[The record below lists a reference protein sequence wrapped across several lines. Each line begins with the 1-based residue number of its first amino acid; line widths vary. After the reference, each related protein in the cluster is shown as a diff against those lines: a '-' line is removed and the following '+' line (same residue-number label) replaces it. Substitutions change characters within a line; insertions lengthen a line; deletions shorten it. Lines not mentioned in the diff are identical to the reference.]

1 MKPSKAAE
9 THVVIAGGGIAG
21 MTAAMILAE
30 ANVRVTL
37 CEAAPEA
44 GGKAKSLRRPDGH
57 PTEHSL
63 RMYWFYYQTLLTL
76 IARIPTEN
84 GRTVLHNLVGVSLIR
99 IYGRRIIG
107 RAAAPVPLERGRPT
121 FARKMRRLFAPL
133 QQLGQIT
140 LRSVVLIIGLTQ
152 RRVASPAEVIR
163 YLYAHLR
170 LLWMCGERRVAE
182 LGDISYADYLQM
194 SRKSP
199 QAQMFFSALPR
210 IFVAARPD
218 AEAAAIADM
227 ILKGL
232 FNFTSCPPAINN
244 VTLPKVMMMDGPT
257 SERMIDPWIH
267 HLQNLGVDIHFN
279 TNISDLEFEDGRITG
294 LTSTDR
300 RRFGCDYAIIALPYL
315 TLREMAKSDHV
326 KRHLPH
332 LAQQHAIALESSS
345 GIQCF
350 LRDIPATWPSFM
362 RPGVFTA
369 YLGSEWSLVSVLQG
383 EGFWRNVRLP
393 EGTKYVLSITWSDV
407 DKPGRIVHR
416 PASECTPDEI
426 LTECL
431 AQCGIDDRSQI
442 LGWEND
448 YELRHLSEADYQ
460 RLAGDLPPHL
470 ALAPARGMRMVNLAP
485 LAIQMPGAHHRSPR
499 IRTEVPNLFL
509 AGEVTYSPGLT
520 LFVPT
525 MEKAASSGHLAASQI
540 LSVAAPDAMSGL
552 RMDLRDPAPFA
563 VLRRVDR
570 WIWHRRRPRPCSD
583 AIASASASERSAADQ
598 LPCTPFPEEPDKQPA
613 PGAPLTGTPPST
625 WRRRQRGDRR
635 RP

>member
-1 MKPSKAAE
+1 MKPSRPAE

-30 ANVRVTL
+30 AGVRVTL
-37 CEAAPEA
+37 CEATPEA
-44 GGKAKSLRRPDGH
+44 GGKAKSLRRADGH

-76 IARIPTEN
+76 LSRIPTEN
-84 GRTVLHNLVGVSLIR
+84 GMTVLDNLVGVSLVR
-99 IYGRRIIG
+99 IYGHRIIG

-121 FARKMRRLFAPL
+121 FARKVRQVFEPL
-133 QQLGQIT
+133 QQLGRIVV
-140 LRSVVLIIGLTQ
+140 RSAVLIVGLAH
-152 RRVASPAEVIR
+152 RGVASPAEVIH

-170 LLWMCGERRVAE
+170 LLWMCRERLIAE
-182 LGDISYADYLQM
+182 LGDISYADYLQL
-194 SRKSP
+194 SRKSAS
-199 QAQMFFSALPR
+199 AQTFFSELPR

-232 FNFTSCPPAINN
+232 FNFTSRPPALND
-244 VTLPKVMMMDGPT
+244 VALPSVMMMDGPT
-257 SERMIDPWIH
+257 SERMIDPWIR
-267 HLQNLGVDIHFN
+267 HLHNLGVDLHFD
-279 TNISDLEFEDGRITG
+279 TRISDLEFEDGRITG
-294 LTSTDR
+294 LLSADG

-326 KRHLPH
+326 KQHLPH

-362 RPGVFTA
+362 RPGVFAA

-383 EGFWRNVRLP
+383 AGFWRNVRLP

-407 DKPGRIVHR
+407 DKPGRVVHR
-416 PASECTPDEI
+416 PASDCTPEEI

-431 AQCGIDDRSQI
+431 AQCGLEDRSQI

-448 YELRHLSEADYQ
+448 DQVKHLSESDYET
-460 RLAGDLPPHL
+460 LAGDLPPHL
-470 ALAPARGMRMVNLAP
+470 ALAPAHGRRMINLAP
-485 LAIQMPGAHHRSPR
+485 LTILLPGAHHRSPC
-499 IRTEVPNLFL
+499 IRTEVPNLVL
-509 AGEVTYSPGLT
+509 AGEVTYAPDLT

-525 MEKAASSGHLAASQI
+525 MEKAASSGYVAASQI
-540 LSVAAPDAMSGL
+540 ISVAAPHAMSGL
-552 RMDLRDPAPFA
+552 QLDLRDPAPFA

-570 WIWHRRRPRPCSD
+570 WLWKRRRP
-583 AIASASASERSAADQ
+583 
-598 LPCTPFPEEPDKQPA
+598 TPH
-613 PGAPLTGTPPST
+613 T
-625 WRRRQRGDRR
+625 
-635 RP
+635 